1 MSHCQSFLDIT
12 GALLVLVNAAHENN
26 IINTTID
33 THIFI
38 MAHLQLI
45 EGDRGESGSTSRGI
59 DGVRDVVTTKI

>member
-33 THIFI
+33 THILPPHI
-38 MAHLQLI
+38 YNVTLTI
-45 EGDRGESGSTSRGI
+45 DRR
-59 DGVRDVVTTKI
+59 